1 MATRPKHIVELDS
14 LRGIAAIAVFF
25 HHLSFASID
34 QASTSW
40 GPVISSICK
49 LSRYGLYGVDLFFV
63 LSGYL
68 ITTILLEDRSSANY
82 YFNFYWKRALR
93 ILPLYLISLFVA
105 WVWFRASVGGV
116 IVSVLFLANF
126 GRLLHVDIGGPFW
139 TLAIEEQFYLVWPQ
153 FVRRL
158 RVNQLKQVAFAIVIA
173 ELALRLLD
181 TAFHH
186 YDFQLTFFRCDGL
199 ALGALL
205 ACQLYHDG
213 WNISATPVRRR
224 KMTAVWILLC
234 SCIFLAFTKELMSS
248 SKYMMQGS
256 ALFLSA
262 INLCFY
268 CCIRI
273 AVENSGAKFLAVFRS
288 AVLVFFGE
296 ISYCMYM
303 SHTYVM
309 RLYDDWRGPL
319 VPGRAFEY
327 WARIAIVFCATIVVC
342 VISRYALEIPFMSLR
357 KYVLRR
363 AEQPVYAPQ
372 SVES

>member
-1 MATRPKHIVELDS
+1 MELDG

-34 QASTSW
+34 QTSNLW
-40 GPVISSICK
+40 GPAISSVCR

-68 ITTILLEDRSSANY
+68 ITTILLKDRNSANY

-93 ILPLYLISLFVA
+93 ILPLYLITLFVA
-105 WVWFRASVGGV
+105 WVWFQASIGGV
-116 IVSVLFLANF
+116 TVSILFLANF
-126 GRLLHVDIGGPFW
+126 GRLMHVDIGGPFW

-153 FVRRL
+153 IVRRL
-158 RVNQLKQVAFAIVIA
+158 RVNQIKKVALSIVIV
-173 ELALRLLD
+173 EPVLRLIA

-186 YDFQLTFFRCDGL
+186 YDFLLTFFRCDGL

-205 ACQLYHDG
+205 ACQLSCGDR
-213 WNISATPVRRR
+213 NRSATPGRRR
-224 KMTAVWILLC
+224 KMLAVWILLF
-234 SCIFLAFTKELMSS
+234 SCIFLAFTGKLLSS
-248 SKYMMQGS
+248 PKFFMQGS

-268 CCIRI
+268 SCIRI
-273 AVENSGAKFLAVFRS
+273 AVGNSGARFLAVFRS
-288 AVLVFFGE
+288 SVLVFFGE

-309 RLYDDWRGPL
+309 RVYDDWRGPL
-319 VPGRAFEY
+319 VAGRTLDY
-327 WARIAIVFCATIVVC
+327 WVRITSVFCATVVVC
-342 VISRYALEIPFMSLR
+342 IISRYALEL
-357 KYVLRR
+357 
-363 AEQPVYAPQ
+363 
-372 SVES
+372 